1 VEHTQGTDW
10 NSLRDRP
17 FALLQAMESRLRV
30 ARGDTGSAGAKT
42 WSGLAFRLGERWL
55 LAPREEVREVAALPR
70 LTRVPGAKTWLL
82 GVANVRG
89 TLMPVTD
96 LASLLG
102 LPRADDAR
110 QQRLLVLEADGA
122 GAGFLVDEVAGQR
135 QFAPGDQRHELL
147 DQAGSLRPWMLGGFR
162 RDGQDWLV
170 LSLRRVARSD
180 EFAHAGA

>member
-1 VEHTQGTDW
+1 MEHARGTDW

-17 FALLQAMESRLRV
+17 FALLQAMEGRLRE
-30 ARGDTGSAGAKT
+30 ARSEAGSTVAKT
-42 WSGLAFRLGERWL
+42 WSGLAFRVGGRWW
-55 LAPREEVREVAALPR
+55 LAPREEVREVAVLPR
-70 LTRVPGAKTWLL
+70 LTRVPGAKPWLL

-96 LASLLG
+96 LAGLLG
-102 LPRADDAR
+102 LPHADDTR

-135 QFAPGDQRHELL
+135 QFAPGDQHHALL
-147 DQAGSLRPWMLGGFR
+147 DEAGALRPWMLGGFR
-162 RDGQDWLV
+162 RDGQEWPV
-170 LSLRRVARSD
+170 LSLRRIARSD